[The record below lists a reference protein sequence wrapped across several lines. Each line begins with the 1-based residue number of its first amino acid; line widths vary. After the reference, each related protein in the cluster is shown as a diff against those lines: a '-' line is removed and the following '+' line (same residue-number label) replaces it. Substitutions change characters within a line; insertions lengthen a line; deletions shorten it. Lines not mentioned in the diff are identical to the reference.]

1 MSIKCHPASEMSS
14 PTKTFA
20 ELQVTK
26 SRQRGDTTSLLPSS
40 YDSNSDVIPEIP
52 VPEAS
57 PSLYTRE
64 RLQQSLVYAE
74 RCLKRR
80 DISPRSEL
88 FMQLYKEELKDAL
101 KAETTEQRENHAMMV
116 MAEERLIQ
124 DKGFLQPLKSA
135 KSAELEDQLL
145 QLRELGYLVRYGDYM
160 KIIPTRL
167 RLHASKH
174 KSENWQSI
182 SGSIYWSR
190 IAVTLREEE
199 EAREEAVRVGSEL
212 SKLSMP
218 TTAAVYVACADLGI
232 SEEFA
237 LWSIEEYGTRNRKV
251 HRDLDDLKREGE
263 FPLLASTLW
272 ADRNE
277 LSSTFSSI
285 KSETD
290 ITHLKAIIQSEID
303 TWFEDTS
310 DQPNHPASWA
320 PSPALRQFYKDAV
333 QKANKPSKDE
343 VKRAN
348 IARSQGMSE
357 EKATRRKEASI
368 GTSSLAGKKRIAST
382 EEPRGS
388 ERERQERTRERTRQ
402 QRYKLLAQKCK
413 LEDDMKRVNRELA
426 LFDENDVSL
435 DEQGSEDDIL

>member
-1 MSIKCHPASEMSS
+1 MSS
-14 PTKTFA
+14 PTNTSA

-26 SRQRGDTTSLLPSS
+26 SRQRGDTTSLFPSS
-40 YDSNSDVIPEIP
+40 YDPNSDVIPEIP

-124 DKGFLQPLKSA
+124 DKGFLQPFKSA
-135 KSAELEDQLL
+135 QSAEMEDQLL

-174 KSENWQSI
+174 KLENWLSI
-182 SGSIYWSR
+182 SGNLYWSR
-190 IAVTLREEE
+190 ISVTLREEE
-199 EAREEAVRVGSEL
+199 EAREKAVRIGSEL

-232 SEEFA
+232 SEELA

-263 FPLLASTLW
+263 FSLLASILW

-277 LSSTFSSI
+277 LSSTFSMV
-285 KSETD
+285 KTETD
-290 ITHLKAIIQSEID
+290 ITHLRGIIQSEID
-303 TWFEDTS
+303 TWFDTS
-310 DQPNHPASWA
+310 DNPNHPAVWIPA
-320 PSPALRQFYKDAV
+320 PALRQFYRDAL

-343 VKRAN
+343 IKRAN
-348 IARSQGMSE
+348 IARSQGKSE
-357 EKATRRKEASI
+357 EKAARQKEASI

-402 QRYKLLAQKCK
+402 RRYKLLAQKCK
-413 LEDDMKRVNRELA
+413 LEDDLKRVNRELA

-435 DEQGSEDDIL
+435 DEQGSEDNIL